1 MNENQVRERMAKLI
15 VDTPSIIVSKN
26 CTDDAL
32 LVLVA
37 VDIADHLIANGV
49 TIREWIPVT
58 ERLPDMQD
66 EVLTYSECNGVRAGS
81 VIVEGEGNEETIW
94 YLCRTG
100 KISIDVTHWMPLPEP
115 PESEKG
121 GESDA

>member
-15 VDTPSIIVSKN
+15 VDTPSSIVSKN

-49 TIREWIPVT
+49 TIRERGEWEIVIGSNGKEKMVCTNCRHQQDLASTFTYCPNCGA
-58 ERLPDMQD
+58 DMRGMK
-66 EVLTYSECNGVRAGS
+66 NA
-81 VIVEGEGNEETIW
+81 
-94 YLCRTG
+94 
-100 KISIDVTHWMPLPEP
+100 
-115 PESEKG
+115 
-121 GESDA
+121 